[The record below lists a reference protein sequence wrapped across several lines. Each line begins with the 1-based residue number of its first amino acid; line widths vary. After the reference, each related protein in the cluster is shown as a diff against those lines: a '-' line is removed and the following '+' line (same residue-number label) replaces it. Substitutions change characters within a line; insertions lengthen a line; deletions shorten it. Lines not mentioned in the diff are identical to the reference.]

1 MTASLAI
8 PGFAI
13 SMAVSPP
20 SRVAKEPT
28 KCSTPADE
36 ASRPVH
42 VFICGM
48 GYVGLRFA
56 LSMRLFQA
64 TPCTSLS
71 AICQTVRQNSPVTGT
86 GIERE
91 R

>member
-1 MTASLAI
+1 MTTSLKV

-28 KCSTPADE
+28 KCPTRANE

-56 LSMRLFQA
+56 LSMRWFQA
-64 TPCTSLS
+64 PPMHLS
-71 AICQTVRQNSPVTGT
+71 FCHLPDRPAKFQL
-86 GIERE
+86 
-91 R
+91 